1 MRGLWNALRKRIV
14 VKIFII
20 MAYSKK
26 NIMNGPAAY
35 STLKPDMSSD
45 SASVVR
51 PKGARFVSARE
62 EINHS

>member
-1 MRGLWNALRKRIV
+1 
-14 VKIFII
+14 

-26 NIMNGPAAY
+26 NVMNGPAAY

-45 SASVVR
+45 SPSVVR
-51 PKGARFVSARE
+51 SKGAWLVSARE